1 MAVDAE
7 ELIIAPFQE
16 VVDRSKEAI
25 EHAEKAQ
32 SGNSELAVQMMKSAQ
47 MVFREGERALK
58 RVQPLWDSQVDKHGD
73 SFKDAVGDN
82 DELTGK
88 RRLLEE
94 LLYDFEDFMEA
105 DTFDASKFGEIQA
118 ATRSFALDVLDFI
131 RRIKIENKTP
141 TTPAR
146 TTVE

>member
-1 MAVDAE
+1 
-7 ELIIAPFQE
+7 
-16 VVDRSKEAI
+16 
-25 EHAEKAQ
+25 
-32 SGNSELAVQMMKSAQ
+32 

-73 SFKDAVGDN
+73 SFKDAVGYN